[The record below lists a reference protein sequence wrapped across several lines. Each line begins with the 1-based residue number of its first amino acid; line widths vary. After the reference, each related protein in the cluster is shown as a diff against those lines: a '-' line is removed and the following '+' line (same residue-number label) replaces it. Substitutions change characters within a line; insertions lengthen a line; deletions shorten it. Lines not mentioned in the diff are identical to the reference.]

1 VNDENGNVLELRL
14 SDVLTPRKVF
24 VVSDRLPCSC
34 CSRRRFLGVTL
45 VALFPGWVALADR
58 VHIVKKGE
66 TLSGLSRRYGIG
78 LRELAG
84 ANGLTT
90 KTKVKIGQKLIVPSS
105 SGGKPKID
113 AALKSKLQ
121 STSVKRGRWKN
132 IVYHHSATSSGS
144 VKGMDEYHR
153 ETRHMENGLAYH
165 FVIGNGKGMPDGQI
179 VAGNRW
185 DKQLA
190 GGHLA
195 SESLNR
201 ISLGICLV
209 GNFEKS
215 KPTRAQLKSLA
226 ALTNYL
232 MARCRLSLGAVKTH
246 QQINTVY
253 TACPGKRFPIKTVKE
268 MLI

>member
-1 VNDENGNVLELRL
+1 MPNEIGNMLELQL
-14 SDVLTPRKVF
+14 FTVLTPEKDIAVP
-24 VVSDRLPCSC
+24 DLLPCSC
-34 CSRRRFLGVTL
+34 CSRRRFLGATL

-58 VHIVKKGE
+58 VHVVKKGE
-66 TLSGLSRRYGIG
+66 TLTGLSRRYGIG
-78 LRELAG
+78 LGELAAG
-84 ANGLTT
+84 NDLTT
-90 KTKVKIGQKLIVPSS
+90 KTKVKIGQKLIIPNGS
-105 SGGKPKID
+105 SGKPQID
-113 AALKSKLQ
+113 STLKNKLER
-121 STSVKRGRWKN
+121 TSVKRGQWKN

-195 SESLNR
+195 SERLNR

-215 KPTRAQLKSLA
+215 TPTPAQLKALA
-226 ALTNYL
+226 AITNYL
-232 MARCRLSLGAVKTH
+232 LARCRLSPAAVKTH

-253 TACPGKRFPIKTVKE
+253 TACPGKRFPIKSLKE
-268 MLI
+268 LLV

>member
-1 VNDENGNVLELRL
+1 
-14 SDVLTPRKVF
+14 
-24 VVSDRLPCSC
+24 
-34 CSRRRFLGVTL
+34 L

-58 VHIVKKGE
+58 VHVVKKGE
-66 TLSGLSRRYGIG
+66 TLSGLSRTYGVRLGEIATAN
-78 LRELAG
+78 ELS
-84 ANGLTT
+84 T
-90 KTKVKIGQKLIVPSS
+90 KTKIRIGQKLVIPAKAE
-105 SGGKPKID
+105 GKPEIESS
-113 AALKSKLQ
+113 LKSKLNR
-121 STSVKRGRWKN
+121 TTVKRSQWKN
-132 IVYHHSATSSGS
+132 IVYHHSATTSGN

-165 FVIGNGKGMPDGQI
+165 FVIGNGKGMPDGAI

-185 DKQLA
+185 QKQLP

-215 KPTRAQLKSLA
+215 PPTPAQLKSLA

-232 MARCRLSLGAVKTH
+232 MARCRLSVAAVKTH

-253 TACPGKRFPIKTVKE
+253 TACPGKKFPVNSVKL
-268 MLI
+268 MLD